1 LKNEKLKNL
10 VEYLRKN
17 VFIVGV
23 ENVRIEN
30 IDFLFSKLK
39 EKIGDVSF
47 QLFDADK
54 IAGKM
59 HVEFA
64 VLNALKAFKDGR
76 NISRSLP
83 VEVLIYVSAQRQ
95 IGKAFQMVGLTSKTK
110 NMVVVILSNIEQ
122 SSKILDEI
130 LSLTGGKINNKV
142 LEINRE
148 KVKIIKKVFGI
159 SNLEIK
165 TQMFAGLG
173 LEEIVKKLVI
183 ERVAL
188 LTTQQ

>member
-1 LKNEKLKNL
+1 MKNEKLKNL
-10 VEYLRKN
+10 VKYLRKN

-54 IAGKM
+54 IAGKI

-83 VEVLIYVSAQRQ
+83 IEVLIYVSAQRQ

-110 NMVVVILSNIEQ
+110 NMVVVVFSNIEQ

-148 KVKIIKKVFGI
+148 KVEIIKKVFGI

-173 LEEIVKKLVI
+173 LEEIVKKLVV

-188 LTTQQ
+188 LATQQ

>member
-1 LKNEKLKNL
+1 MKNEKLKNL

>member
-1 LKNEKLKNL
+1 MKNEKLKNL

-23 ENVRIEN
+23 ENVKIEN

-39 EKIGDVSF
+39 EKIGDASF
-47 QLFDADK
+47 QLFDAGK

-110 NMVVVILSNIEQ
+110 NMVVVVFSNIEQ

-142 LEINRE
+142 LEVNME

-173 LEEIVKKLVI
+173 LEEIVKKLVV